1 MEEVEGLRDT
11 IGKNG
16 QMGGAVRK
24 LVSLLVESLTD
35 SLAGVRASWIT
46 PPTYRKT
53 KLKNFTGSKMGTT

>member
-35 SLAGVRASWIT
+35 SLAGVRASWTT

-53 KLKNFTGSKMGTT
+53 KPKNLTGSKMGTT